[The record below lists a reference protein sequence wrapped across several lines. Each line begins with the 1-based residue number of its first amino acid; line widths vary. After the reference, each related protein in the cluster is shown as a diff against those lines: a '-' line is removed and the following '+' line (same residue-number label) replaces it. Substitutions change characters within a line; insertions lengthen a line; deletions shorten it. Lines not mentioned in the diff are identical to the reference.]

1 MKYICSHYKS
11 ILVSQEQE
19 QEQEQEQAQ
28 EQEQEQEQ
36 EQPIHNNLFITALI
50 LLSVIKN
57 SFPMSFSVFHMAE
70 HSYNLFFLV
79 GKC

>member
-1 MKYICSHYKS
+1 MCSHYKS

-28 EQEQEQEQ
+28 EQEQEQ
-36 EQPIHNNLFITALI
+36 PIHNSPHTI
-50 LLSVIKN
+50 SVIKN
-57 SFPMSFSVFHMAE
+57 SFPVSFSVFHMAE

>member
-1 MKYICSHYKS
+1 MCSHYKS

-36 EQPIHNNLFITALI
+36 PIHNNPHISTFCYMKMILI
-50 LLSVIKN
+50 
-57 SFPMSFSVFHMAE
+57 
-70 HSYNLFFLV
+70 
-79 GKC
+79 

>member
-1 MKYICSHYKS
+1 MKYICSHFKS

-19 QEQEQEQAQ
+19 QAQEQEQEQAQ

-50 LLSVIKN
+50 L
-57 SFPMSFSVFHMAE
+57 
-70 HSYNLFFLV
+70 FL
-79 GKC
+79 

>member
-1 MKYICSHYKS
+1 MKYICSHFKS

-50 LLSVIKN
+50 L
-57 SFPMSFSVFHMAE
+57 
-70 HSYNLFFLV
+70 FL
-79 GKC
+79 